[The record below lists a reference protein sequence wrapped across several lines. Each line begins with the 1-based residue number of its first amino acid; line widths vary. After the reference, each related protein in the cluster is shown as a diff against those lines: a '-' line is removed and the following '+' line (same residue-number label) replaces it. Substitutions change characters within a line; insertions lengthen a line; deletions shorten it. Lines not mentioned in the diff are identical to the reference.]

1 MKLKQSG
8 ILPKSLLESSLPR
21 HAEFIHS
28 KAMANEKAAIVGS
41 HNFVELGVKYGTP
54 EIALRREDP
63 DFARAVGS
71 LLARQAYQIESVPPV
86 EVSVPEP
93 ATLSNI

>member
-1 MKLKQSG
+1 
-8 ILPKSLLESSLPR
+8 
-21 HAEFIHS
+21 
-28 KAMANEKAAIVGS
+28 MANEKAAIVGS